1 MTTREEKEARND
13 ADWLLE
19 KSQVKERPF
28 TSSTSV
34 IGPLLVRF
42 REAWN
47 SIATKWYV
55 RPLLQQQNSFNQLV
69 VSQLHEHDQWFIL
82 QDHEQTELATDL
94 AQLSTHLGQLS
105 RRLQTLEEQLAHLE
119 TQQSKSGS

>member
-1 MTTREEKEARND
+1 MAREKEENRED

-19 KSQVKERPF
+19 KSQVRERPF
-28 TSSTSV
+28 TSTTPI

-47 SIATKWYV
+47 SVATKWYV

-69 VSQLHEHDQWFIL
+69 VSQLHEHDQWFVL
-82 QDHEQTELATDL
+82 QDREQTALANELAQIS
-94 AQLSTHLGQLS
+94 AHLGQVN
-105 RRLQTLEEQLAHLE
+105 RRLQQLEKQLTLLE
-119 TQQSKSGS
+119 TQPSDSAS

>member
-1 MTTREEKEARND
+1 MTREKAEDQQE

-19 KSQVKERPF
+19 KSQVRERPF
-28 TSSTSV
+28 TSDTPL

-47 SIATKWYV
+47 SVATKWYV

-69 VSQLHEHDQWFIL
+69 ASQLHEHDQWFIL
-82 QDHEQTELATDL
+82 QDGEQTELASDL
-94 AQLSTHLGQLS
+94 AQMSTYLGQMN
-105 RRLQTLEEQLAHLE
+105 RRLERLEAQLAQLE
-119 TQQSKSGS
+119 AEQSESAS